1 MWLYFGDSLIRKV
14 FFFLLQILKKYG
26 TEWIQ
31 NIEDITDF
39 VQEQK
44 KILDKDKK
52 KGDELIKVAKETVY
66 PVTDKNIAA
75 QIELDVHVPRV

>member
-1 MWLYFGDSLIRKV
+1 M
-14 FFFLLQILKKYG
+14 QILKKYG